1 MSGPKQRN
9 GKAKTRKRAADAE
22 RKKDAIKYKKYIEGV
37 RKHKK
42 MSLRA
47 PLSSDQTVLHNSTS
61 SRKATV
67 AAQKEILTKVVRII
81 KKEDAKKKDHQALP
95 AQHEQ
100 VAVRT
105 DASHEGVLHS
115 STPVDVQKVNKQS
128 VRKGERSYVAMS
140 CNIDRARREPPVVK
154 PRPIRTLLKS
164 APSLTKTSNRVGK
177 PVNDSIPGIPTSAHL
192 SAVNT
197 TLAAAQTVVYT
208 PRSDT
213 RLASGT
219 ALQGSILE
227 NNNGYEHAQQL
238 EVRDGLAAADQE
250 GSPFAGNVTG
260 CSTARD
266 DTEDTS
272 CTDTEEHPEPS
283 TVAFRQTS
291 SAIAHLSSSQNPSGH
306 RPSTKSQSNA
316 CITARADSSE
326 TSSRSRSQTPLQSG
340 HGNGSQSITPSVS
353 RSSSSPSV
361 SRSSSPSVSRSSS
374 MSASNGSPRSNS
386 DSDLDCEAYYLSK
399 PRSLSPT
406 LSEIAYVTKMRLI
419 SKLEHHRDIE
429 KAIRASI
436 VRGNGSFTYG
446 TLSSIHEGLQHLKEH
461 QKEMVKLI
469 DEAIEQIDL
478 LREEDTDD
486 PFAGKRLKAVRSSAD
501 MSFASDVLPIRLGS
515 SISGEATLRCDAH
528 GIMRVMLVYPE
539 RPSVA
544 VAWLTGLDERVIL
557 KHLEDADNRVHVH
570 VTWKNTTSSYKDIG
584 NNTISVHEGSAS
596 WVNLARTPSVL
607 SSSSESGD
615 IEMGNGGLDV

>member
-9 GKAKTRKRAADAE
+9 GKAKTRKRATDAE

-42 MSLRA
+42 LSLRA
-47 PLSSDQTVLHNSTS
+47 SLSSEQTVLHNSTS
-61 SRKATV
+61 NRKAT
-67 AAQKEILTKVVRII
+67 AAVQKEILTKVVCILE
-81 KKEDAKKKDHQALP
+81 KEDAQKKNTQALP
-95 AQHEQ
+95 VQYEH
-100 VAVRT
+100 VPVRA
-105 DASHEGVLHS
+105 DSSHDGGLHS

-128 VRKGERSYVAMS
+128 VRKGEKSYVAMS

-177 PVNDSIPGIPTSAHL
+177 PVNDSIPGISTSAHL

-197 TLAAAQTVVYT
+197 TLAAAQTVVYM

-250 GSPFAGNVTG
+250 GSPSAGNVTG

-283 TVAFRQTS
+283 TVAFGQTS
-291 SAIAHLSSSQNPSGH
+291 SAIAHLSSSQKPSGH

-326 TSSRSRSQTPLQSG
+326 TSSRSRPQNQLHSG
-340 HGNGSQSITPSVS
+340 HGNGSQPG
-353 RSSSSPSV
+353 SPSV
-361 SRSSSPSVSRSSS
+361 SRSNSPSVSRSSS

-436 VRGNGSFTYG
+436 VRGTGSFAYG
-446 TLSSIHEGLQHLKEH
+446 TLSSIHEGLQQLKEH
-461 QKEMVKLI
+461 QKEMVELI
-469 DEAIEQIDL
+469 DEAIEQVDL
-478 LREEDTDD
+478 LREENPDD
-486 PFAGKRLKAVRSSAD
+486 PFAGKRLKAIRSSAD
-501 MSFASDVLPIRLGS
+501 MLFASDVLPIRLGS
-515 SISGEATLRCDAH
+515 SISGEATLRRDAH
-528 GIMRVMLVYPE
+528 GIMRVMLIYPE

-596 WVNLARTPSVL
+596 WVNIARTPSVL

-615 IEMGNGGLDV
+615 IEMGDGGLDV